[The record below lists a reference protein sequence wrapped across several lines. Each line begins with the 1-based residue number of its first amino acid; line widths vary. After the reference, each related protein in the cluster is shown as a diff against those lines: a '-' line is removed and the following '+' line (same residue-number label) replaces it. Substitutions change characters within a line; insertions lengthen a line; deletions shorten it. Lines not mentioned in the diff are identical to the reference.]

1 MFTYNTRISLA
12 LAPICVGLALV
23 THDACAQT
31 REKQDEIIV
40 TGSMLSAT
48 SNENLAGVS
57 VLTNEKLQQ
66 RMSGSLGETLKFEPG
81 ISSSFFGTGA
91 SRPIIRGQGGLRVL
105 LLDNGI
111 GSVDASSASPD
122 HAAAVEPAMANRIE
136 IIRGSGLLR
145 YGSAASGGVIN
156 VIDGRIPEHVP
167 ESTIIGNTRLGVS
180 SVDDGY
186 ETAVGSDIHLGPLGS
201 GDMVAH
207 VEHTHRATQNYNIP
221 NFARSKNLRARE
233 PIQPNTEVKDTLP
246 NSATRATSLAAGI
259 SYIGDERFIG
269 VAIKDLNSAYGIP
282 GGEGSSIKLVQTRYD
297 LHSSFRL
304 ENGVFERLTLSGG
317 IGNYVHQEREASG
330 EIGTVFRNKGFETRL
345 EIFQKQRGAWQSAH
359 GIQYKKR
366 EFSAIGEEAFVPPT
380 TTNSLGIFSF
390 HEYDFGRF
398 HLEGAARYEHVKHE
412 DDTNNTIN
420 FNSLSGSIGADYHLT
435 DTTKFGGTLF
445 RTRRAPTT
453 EELFSNGPH
462 LATNQFEI
470 GDPNLDNEIAAGIEF
485 SLRYKKN
492 DNHITINAFYT
503 DYTGYIFEAL
513 TGGTRTTDEGD
524 ILSIARFTTSD
535 AVFKGFE
542 IVLGKDLGRW
552 NNLDVQTEASLEYV
566 NARLSSAKTGALP
579 RIPPLGA
586 TLAISANNDSW
597 NLRAELEYATDQN
610 QTAFGELPTEGYVL
624 FNTFATYHINDN
636 VTLRLSAHNLT
647 NQDARQHTSFLKED
661 VPLPGRNFK
670 TNLSLKF

>member
-1 MFTYNTRISLA
+1 MFIYNTRITFA
-12 LAPICVGLALV
+12 LAPIWMGLTLV
-23 THDACAQT
+23 THDAYAQT
-31 REKQDEIIV
+31 RETQDEIIV
-40 TGSMLSAT
+40 TGSMLSTT
-48 SNENLAGVS
+48 SNENLVGVS
-57 VLTNEKLQQ
+57 ILTNEKLQQ

-167 ESTIIGNTRLGVS
+167 ERKIIGNTRLGAS

-186 ETAVGSDIHLGPLGS
+186 ETAIGSDIHLGTLGT

-221 NFARSKNLRARE
+221 NFARSKNLRAQDPRQANAE
-233 PIQPNTEVKDTLP
+233 IANTLP
-246 NSATRATSLAAGI
+246 NSATRATSRAAGI
-259 SYIGDERFIG
+259 SYIGDKQFIG
-269 VAIKDLNSAYGIP
+269 MAIKDLNSQYGIP
-282 GGEGSSIKLVQTRYD
+282 GGEGSSIKLAQTRYD
-297 LHSSFRL
+297 LHSNFGL
-304 ENGVFERLTLSGG
+304 ENEVFERVTISGG
-317 IGNYVHQEREASG
+317 TGNYVHQEREASG
-330 EIGTVFRNKGFETRL
+330 EIGTIFRNKGFETRL
-345 EIFQKQRGAWQSAH
+345 EIFQKQRGALQSAH
-359 GIQYKKR
+359 GIQYKNR

-380 TTNSLGIFSF
+380 TTNLLGIFSF
-390 HEYDFGRF
+390 HEYDFGDF
-398 HLEGAARYEHVKHE
+398 HLEGSARYEHVKHE
-412 DDTNNTIN
+412 DNAKNIIN
-420 FNSLSGSIGADYHLT
+420 FNNLSGSIGVDYHFT
-435 DTTKFGGTLF
+435 DTTKFGGTIF

-485 SLRYKKN
+485 SLRYKQN
-492 DNHITINAFYT
+492 NNHITVNAFYT

-513 TGGTRTTDEGD
+513 TGETQTTDEGD
-524 ILSIARFTTSD
+524 ILSIARFTASD

-542 IVLGKDLGRW
+542 IVLGKDLGQW
-552 NNLDVQTEASLEYV
+552 HNLDIQTEASVEYV
-566 NARLSSAKTGALP
+566 NAQLGGAIAGVLP

-597 NLRAELEYATDQN
+597 DLRTELEYAAGQN
-610 QTAFGELPTEGYVL
+610 QAAFGELPTEAYIL
-624 FNTFATYHINDN
+624 FNTFVAYHVNDN
-636 VTLRLSAHNLT
+636 VTLRVSGHNLT
-647 NQDARQHTSFLKED
+647 NQDARQHASFLKEN

-670 TNLSLKF
+670 ASLSLKF